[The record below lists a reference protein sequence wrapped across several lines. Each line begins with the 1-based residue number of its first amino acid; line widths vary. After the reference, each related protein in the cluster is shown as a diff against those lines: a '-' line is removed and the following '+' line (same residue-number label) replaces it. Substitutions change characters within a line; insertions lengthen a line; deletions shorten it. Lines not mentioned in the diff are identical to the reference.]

1 MIGVGEVPP
10 AQSQLAK
17 FAGVQDRLRIWHND
31 VLAKIKHLSCMEIA
45 MLDIDGYRVD
55 KALQTPIDAHA
66 EWSKSVRQCA
76 KRYGKDNFL
85 ITGESIGQMPFGS
98 VYFGRGKQ
106 PNMAFENLTEAQMA
120 NNTTDPS
127 SYIRE
132 FGLSA
137 LDGEAFHYPTYGALT
152 RFLGLDGEIGLT
164 GTDFVGLW
172 HTMLATND
180 MVNAATGEFDPRH
193 MYGVTNQDVF
203 RWPGLANGTSRQ
215 NLGFFVTILEMPGI
229 PILMWGEEQEHK
241 VLENIAGNYMFG
253 RSPMASNSAWQI
265 HGCYKVGAAGNGYYD
280 LPLDSV
286 NETCSDDSVSLDHRD
301 PSHPLRNIIKRM
313 YEIRQQYPVMNDGFA
328 LQTLSQQLHDLWLP
342 GSGNIPTPT
351 GLWSVYRGR
360 TPGIQ
365 DFISG
370 QGNQGAW
377 LLLSNENHTRE
388 YFSDCS
394 SSNSNDTILAPF
406 PHGTTVKNLFW
417 PYEEHTLNA
426 STFTLDI
433 EGSTELNGCL
443 PNLTLPAWGYKAFV
457 PVQKFVTPGATITKL
472 TPGHDSRLLSSVP
485 LGEQESVPFEIQFSR
500 IMDCQS
506 VLQGITVQ
514 SATED
519 GNAMMLDP
527 SSVICGPMG
536 GSSPDLVAAPAS
548 AWSFK
553 ATLANVSHGV
563 HTVTLKNVT
572 TAAGDS
578 STVAADRFM
587 FRLGATNNPMVF
599 PKTANYTTSV
609 LRKDQNGSLFYNQT
623 AAGAELW
630 RYSTNFGSSYSNW
643 MPYRGGE
650 TLIEPQTWSGTDEQA
665 WTGTHLISQFWS
677 DMTGSS
683 DHVQHS
689 DLEDTYPRRWPHVHL
704 QGDWNQYG
712 YDGGLN
718 DSMVLG
724 PDGWSF
730 EIMEEWPS
738 AFAVN
743 VWGMNADGMPDKTM
757 SYGDVDGDNVLDHL
771 PPNTLAQN
779 TVNVTDP
786 PRMPHVGY
794 RMVVNDGSYRYTL
807 QPTGSAWRQVA
818 VFVLLCTVPLL
829 TGIAAVMIFM
839 RSFYQVKFN
848 EIGLAEKVQ
857 QLPKPVTALIG
868 KLKRPA
874 PAPKPAL
881 APVDFDVL
889 GTAALNSN
897 SRTVLIGTMEYDIED
912 WKIKIKIG
920 GLGVMASLMG
930 KNLGHQN
937 LVWVVPCVS
946 GIDYPTDTPA
956 EPMLVTIMGATYEI
970 AVQYHKLR
978 NITYVLLDAPVFRK
992 QTKSEPYPARM
1003 DDIESAVYY
1012 SAWNQCIAQTIQRFP
1027 EIDLYHINDYHG
1039 AIAPLYLLPRR
1050 IPCCLSLHNAEFQG
1064 LWSVSTQDRM
1074 SEICRAFNLDKK
1086 IVGSYVQFGEV
1097 FNLLHS
1103 GASIL
1108 RKHQNGFGAVG
1119 VSKKYGKRSY
1129 ARYPIFWGLNKIG
1142 ALPNPDPSDVAE
1154 YDKKLPSATVPVD
1167 NDAEGQ
1173 RGALRKQAQEW
1184 AGLKVDDSAE
1194 LFVFVGRWSK
1204 QKGVDVIADVFP
1216 TILKENKKVQ
1226 LICIGP
1232 VIDLYGKF
1240 AALKLQRLMEM
1251 YPDRVCSKPEFT
1263 ALPPYIFSGA
1273 EFALIPSRDEPFG
1286 LVAVEFGRKGALG
1299 VGSRVGGL
1307 GQMPGWW
1314 FTIESTATK
1323 HMISQ
1328 FKGAIKGALASSQK
1342 ARALMRA
1349 RSSLQRFP
1357 VAQWIED
1364 LEILQGTSIRMFN
1377 KTEEKRKRASAL
1389 SFVSDGD
1396 SQDGRISYPG
1406 SVAVTAPNTG
1416 PPTAL
1421 ASPAESRAASR
1432 PASRQASR
1440 PGSRSNSPTRDAYA
1454 TNQWQLLH
1462 NRLSSIKRNRSSGTT
1477 SLNNL
1482 GEVSAADFARSGLY
1496 PIASQGDALEQE
1508 GSQSSEDGD
1517 AIQPMAESPQLERS
1531 SAMMNYNETRA
1542 SSIAA
1547 PSASGRATPIAFT
1560 GYGSPSTRASVLSLQ
1575 SVIGEQKNMKL
1586 QDVDPSFT
1594 DVNGYYT
1601 KKFEKML
1608 QDLDSKTSESSLCI
1622 EDYISQSEKNWF
1634 SRYADAK
1641 LGRSGAS
1648 TPTSTIQKKPLPFQR
1663 AITTDSESIVDTD
1676 KEQFAL
1682 GENYKPPSGLRN
1694 LLLRKIGDWPVYAF
1708 LLAFGQIIAAN
1719 SYQITLLSGQNGQ
1732 SANMLYSIA
1741 SIYLASSVAWWML
1754 FRYVKSVYVLSLP
1767 FLFYGAAFFV
1777 LGMTPYGASIYGR
1790 GWIQNV
1796 ATGLYAIASASG
1808 ALFFAL
1814 NFGSEGGT
1822 PTQTWIFRACVIQG
1836 TQQIYVAVLWF
1847 WGAYLTNQSSQ
1858 GIQPSQMLTYTPIV
1872 TAITTPIAVFLWAV
1886 GLVLFLGLPNYYRS
1900 SPGRVPAFYPS
1911 LYRRKIVLWF
1921 FVAVIF
1927 QNFWLSAPYGRNWR
1941 YLWSSKLCPQWA
1953 IAVEVVV
1960 FFVCVWAAALWI
1972 LGQLSKE
1979 HSWLVPLF
1987 AMGLGAP
1994 RWCQMLWGTSGMGN
2008 YLPWAGS
2015 QVVGVLI
2022 GRGLWLWLGMLDALQ
2037 GIGFGMILLQTLTRF
2052 HITFALIAGQVLG
2065 SIATIAARA
2074 GAPDNVGPG
2083 SVFPNL
2089 ALSTNG
2095 LEGPWFWVA
2104 MGFQLIVPV
2113 GFFVFFRKEQLF
2125 KP

>member
-1 MIGVGEVPP
+1 
-10 AQSQLAK
+10 
-17 FAGVQDRLRIWHND
+17 
-31 VLAKIKHLSCMEIA
+31 

-55 KALQTPIDAHA
+55 KALQTPIDTHA
-66 EWSKSVRQCA
+66 EWSQSIRECA
-76 KRYGKDNFL
+76 KSYGKENFL

-98 VYFGRGKQ
+98 TYYGRGKQ
-106 PNMAFENLTEAQMA
+106 PNMAFDNLTEAQMA
-120 NNTTDPS
+120 NASTNS
-127 SYIRE
+127 SAYIRD

-152 RFLGLDGEIGLT
+152 RFVGLDGEIGLT
-164 GTDFVGLW
+164 GIDFVGIW
-172 HTMLATND
+172 HTMLETND
-180 MVNAATGEFDPRH
+180 MVNAATGKFDPRH

-203 RWPGLANGTSRQ
+203 RWPGLANGTHRQ

-229 PILMWGEEQEHK
+229 PMLMWGEEQEHK
-241 VLENIAGNYMFG
+241 VLENIAGNYIFG
-253 RSPMASNSAWQI
+253 RSPMASSSAWQA
-265 HGCYKVGAAGNGYYD
+265 HGCYKVGAAGNGYYN
-280 LPLDSV
+280 LPLDSA
-286 NETCSDDSVSLDHRD
+286 NQTCSDDSVSLDHRD

-313 YEIRQQYPVMNDGFA
+313 YEIRQQYPVMNDGFT
-328 LQTLSQQLHDLWLP
+328 LQTLSQQLHEVWLP
-342 GSGNIPTPT
+342 GSGVIPTPT

-360 TPGIQ
+360 TPGVQ
-365 DFISG
+365 DFTDG

-377 LLLSNENHTRE
+377 LLISNENYTRE
-388 YFSDCS
+388 YFGDCS
-394 SSNSNDTILAPF
+394 SNNSNHTILAPF
-406 PHGTTVKNLFW
+406 AGGTTVKNLFW
-417 PYEEHTLNA
+417 PYEEYG
-426 STFTLDI
+426 LDPSAFKLGI
-433 EGSTELNGCL
+433 EDSIEFNGCL
-443 PNLTLPAWGYKAFV
+443 RNLTMPAWGYKALV
-457 PVQKFVTPGATITKL
+457 PKDKFVTPGPTITKL
-472 TPGHDSRLLSSVP
+472 SPSHDSRLLSTVP
-485 LGEQESVPFEIQFSR
+485 LGEQQSVPFEIQFSR
-500 IMDCQS
+500 EMDCAS
-506 VLQGITVQ
+506 VSRGMTVQ
-514 SATED
+514 STTQD
-519 GNAMMLDP
+519 GSTMRVDA
-527 SSVICGPMG
+527 SSISCDTV
-536 GSSPDLVAAPAS
+536 SDLTADLIAAPAS
-548 AWSFK
+548 VWSFK
-553 ATLANVSHGV
+553 ATLTNVSHGV
-563 HTVTLKNVT
+563 HTVTLTNVT

-578 STVAADRFM
+578 STIAVDRFM
-587 FRLGATNNPMVF
+587 FRIGAPNNPMVF
-599 PKTANYTTSV
+599 PSTANYTAGI
-609 LRKDQNGSLFYNQT
+609 LRRDQDDSLYFNHT
-623 AAGAELW
+623 AAGADLW
-630 RYSTNFGSSYSNW
+630 RYSTNFGGTYSSW
-643 MPYRGGE
+643 MPYTGAE
-650 TLIEPQTWSGTDEQA
+650 SLIEPQAWSGTEEQA
-665 WTGTHLISQFWS
+665 WWGTHVIAQFWS
-677 DMTGSS
+677 DKTGSS
-683 DHVQHS
+683 DHVQHT
-689 DLEDTYPRRWPHVHL
+689 DLENLPAPRRWPHAHL

-718 DSMVLG
+718 DSMTLSQ
-724 PDGWSF
+724 DGWYF
-730 EIMEEWPS
+730 DMLEEFPS
-738 AFAVN
+738 AYVVN
-743 VWGMNADGMPDKTM
+743 VWGMNPDGFPDKTM
-757 SYGDVDGDNVLDHL
+757 AYGDVDGDNILDHL
-771 PPNTLAQN
+771 PPNTLAQS
-779 TVNVTDP
+779 TVNITNQP
-786 PRMPHVGY
+786 MMPYVGY
-794 RMVVNDGSYRYTL
+794 RMLVDDGSYRYTL

-818 VFVLLCTVPLL
+818 VFILLCTIPLL
-829 TGIAAVMIFM
+829 SGVGAVMIFM
-839 RSFYQVKFN
+839 KSFYQVKFN
-848 EIGLAEKVQ
+848 EIGLAKKAS
-857 QLPKPVTALIG
+857 QLPKPISMLFG
-868 KLKRPA
+868 RFRKPQQPPKPA
-874 PAPKPAL
+874 PAP
-881 APVDFDVL
+881 VDLDVL
-889 GTAALNSN
+889 GTAALRES

-912 WKIKIKIG
+912 WNIKIKIG

-937 LVWVVPCVS
+937 LIWVVPCVG

-956 EPMLVTIMGATYEI
+956 DPMLVTIMGATYEI
-970 AVQYHKLR
+970 GVQYHRLR

-992 QTKSEPYPARM
+992 QTKAEPYPARM

-1012 SAWNQCIAQTIQRFP
+1012 SAWNQCIAQTITRFP

-1039 AIAPLYLLPRR
+1039 AVAPLYLLPQR

-1064 LWSVSTQDRM
+1064 LWSVSTPDRM
-1074 SEICRAFNLDKK
+1074 NEICRAFNLDKR
-1086 IVGSYVQFGEV
+1086 IVKNYVQFGEV

-1108 RKHQNGFGAVG
+1108 RKHQAGFGAVG
-1119 VSKKYGKRSY
+1119 VSKKYGKRSF

-1142 ALPNPDPSDVAE
+1142 ALPNPDPTDVAE
-1154 YDKKLPSATVPVD
+1154 YDKILPSADVPID
-1167 NDAEGQ
+1167 PRTEAQ
-1173 RGALRKQAQEW
+1173 RGALRRQAQEW
-1184 AGLKVDDSAE
+1184 AGLKVDETAE

-1216 TILKENKKVQ
+1216 AILKENKKVQ

-1263 ALPPYIFSGA
+1263 VLPPYIFSGA

-1328 FKGAIKGALASSQK
+1328 FKGAIKGALSSSQK

-1364 LEILQGTSIRMFN
+1364 LEILQSNSIKMFT
-1377 KTEEKRKRASAL
+1377 KTEEKRKGSSTL
-1389 SFVSDGD
+1389 SFASDGD
-1396 SQDGRISYPG
+1396 LHDGIGGYPR
-1406 SVAVTAPNTG
+1406 SVPGTAPNSG

-1421 ASPAESRAASR
+1421 ASPADSRVVSR
-1432 PASRQASR
+1432 VPSRTQSR
-1440 PGSRSNSPTRDAYA
+1440 PGSRSSSPARDTYA
-1454 TNQWQLLH
+1454 NTQWQVLH
-1462 NRLSSIKRNRSSGTT
+1462 SRLSSIKRNASSGTT

-1482 GEVSAADFARSGLY
+1482 GEVSVADFARNALY
-1496 PIASQGDALEQE
+1496 PIASRGNVLEQE
-1508 GSQSSEDGD
+1508 ESTSSEDGD
-1517 AIQPMAESPQLERS
+1517 AIHMAADSPRADRS
-1531 SAMMNYNETRA
+1531 PDMASYSETRA
-1542 SSIAA
+1542 SSFAS
-1547 PSASGRATPIAFT
+1547 PSASGQATPT
-1560 GYGSPSTRASVLSLQ
+1560 PYPTCGSPSTRASVLSLQ

-1594 DVNGYYT
+1594 DVKGHYT

-1608 QDLDSKTSESSLCI
+1608 ATLDNKTSEGSLCI
-1622 EDYISQSEKNWF
+1622 EDYINQSEKNWF
-1634 SRYADAK
+1634 ARYASAK
-1641 LGRSGAS
+1641 LGKSGAS
-1648 TPTSTIQKKPLPFQR
+1648 TPTHSINKKLLTFQR
-1663 AITTDSESIVDTD
+1663 SNASDDSESVIDDD

-1682 GENYKPPSGLRN
+1682 GEDYKPPSGLRK
-1694 LLLRKIGDWPVYAF
+1694 LLLQRIGDWPIYAF

-1741 SIYLASSVAWWML
+1741 SIYLVSSVAWWLL
-1754 FRYVKSVYVLSLP
+1754 FRYLKSVYVLSLP

-1777 LGMTPYGASIYGR
+1777 LGMTPYGPSIYGR

-1847 WGAYLTNQSSQ
+1847 WGAYLTNQSSK
-1858 GIQPSQMLTYTPIV
+1858 GIQPSQMITNTPIL
-1872 TAITTPIAVFLWAV
+1872 TTITTPIAIFLWAV
-1886 GLVLFLGLPNYYRS
+1886 GLLLFLGLPNYYRS
-1900 SPGRVPAFYPS
+1900 SPGKVPSFYPS

-1921 FVAVIF
+1921 FVAVVI

-1941 YLWSSKLCPQWA
+1941 YLWSSTVCPQWA

-1960 FFVCVWAAALWI
+1960 FFVVIWAVALWV

-1994 RWCQMLWGTSGMGN
+1994 RWCQMLWGTSGIGN
-2008 YLPWAGS
+2008 YLPWAGT
-2015 QVVGVLI
+2015 QVVGVLV
-2022 GRGLWLWLGMLDALQ
+2022 GRGLWLWLGMLDAIQ

-2065 SIATIAARA
+2065 SVATIAARA
-2074 GAPDNVGPG
+2074 GAPNNVGPG
-2083 SVFPNL
+2083 TVFPNL
-2089 ALSTNG
+2089 ALSTDG
-2095 LEGPWFWVA
+2095 LDGPWFWVA
-2104 MGFQLIVPV
+2104 VGFQLIVPV